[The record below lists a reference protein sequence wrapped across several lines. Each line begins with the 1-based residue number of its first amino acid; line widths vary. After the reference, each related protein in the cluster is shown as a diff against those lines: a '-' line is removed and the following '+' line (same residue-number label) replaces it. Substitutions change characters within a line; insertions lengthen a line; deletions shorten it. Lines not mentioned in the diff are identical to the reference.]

1 MKYIG
6 INVLLLLFA
15 IVMQAQEVVTVTGTV
30 YRADTKK
37 PLESVQVSSPEAA
50 KSVITDEE
58 GNFKLKVKSLQTKIQ
73 VTASGYFTQ
82 EVLLAG
88 RNELR
93 IYILT

>member
-50 KSVITDEE
+50 KSVITD
-58 GNFKLKVKSLQTKIQ
+58 
-73 VTASGYFTQ
+73 
-82 EVLLAG
+82 
-88 RNELR
+88 
-93 IYILT
+93 